1 MGVLLF
7 LCIFW
12 VIPIVLAE
20 RIARGKNRTGWA
32 WGLLLSWL
40 GVLIVAVLPPRA
52 GRHGDLGDVIAF
64 RPDLVMGAIGP
75 GATYGLRRS
84 DGAVLRRWGGNDPW
98 AEVTD
103 PLEQEDVLA
112 AMRRP
117 FAMKMAW
124 QQLERGHTKL
134 ALDQA
139 ANALEEAY
147 DAEMLEDLA
156 AFAEAVRRRGG
167 ADGNIRRAN
176 ELDDDVRRAQA
187 VMAGQEPRPVL

>member
-7 LCIFW
+7 LCIFS

-40 GVLIVAVLPPRA
+40 GVLIVAVLPP
-52 GRHGDLGDVIAF
+52 GVSRHGELGDVIAF
-64 RPDLVMGAIGP
+64 HPDLVMGAIEP

-84 DGAVLRRWGGNDPW
+84 DGAVLRRWGRNDPW

-103 PLEQEDVLA
+103 PPEQEDVLA

-139 ANALEEAY
+139 ANALDEAY

-156 AFAEAVRRRGG
+156 AFVGAIEARG
-167 ADGNIRRAN
+167 AVDRDLTRAH
-176 ELDDDVRRAQA
+176 ELAHDVQRAQVELA
-187 VMAGQEPRPVL
+187 AH